1 MENEMVEF
9 DSFIN
14 VDEIIEAKD
23 SNYVTKELSFDD
35 NTILN
40 TPYKVFNVSKIKLN
54 NLKSSLKGNIVESTK
69 FINNKKSYDALY
81 NLLENPT
88 DNQKSKLN
96 QFFKVDNTFKSYKS
110 VLSLTFSKNPFEPN
124 EFARGKSK
132 PLSFS
137 NFEYLLDYIHE
148 YSTLFVLIPDID
160 FKSFGSMEN
169 YTEYIKKA
177 VNTASSFNNKP
188 IFVPLSMKL
197 DNTNLEKLLHFYKE
211 NNYSNIWFN
220 FYSNQ
225 INTKI
230 SNIRYSLRLINRL
243 FKGTAVTYFSN
254 MKKEIN
260 KHLDDVYT
268 LPSDFLGPF
277 FGCDFLGSNRE
288 SGFPGKNIK
297 RTPEEIREFKRK
309 NLINQNRIFDSSSY
323 YYYSILEYPSDLRIN
338 PKSILQTNGLSDIV
352 NSSILSQEL
361 TKVNSHVIENKNIGK
376 YLKNKKMFND
386 NAKLKDDLLIIDE
399 NQSSLSDF
407 FSKL

>member
-1 MENEMVEF
+1 MVEF
-9 DSFIN
+9 DSYIN

-35 NTILN
+35 KTILN
-40 TPYKVFNVSKIKLN
+40 TPYKIFNVSKIKLN
-54 NLKSSLKGNIVESTK
+54 TLKSPLKENIVESTK

-81 NLLENPT
+81 NLLETPSS
-88 DNQKSKLN
+88 NQKSKLN
-96 QFFKVDNTFKSYKS
+96 KFFKVDNTFKSYKS
-110 VLSLTFSKNPFEPN
+110 VISLTFSKNPFKSN
-124 EFARGKSK
+124 QFTSGKTR
-132 PLSFS
+132 PISFS
-137 NFEYLLDYIHE
+137 NFEYLLDYMHE
-148 YSTLFVLIPDID
+148 FSTLFVLIPDID
-160 FKSFGSMEN
+160 FKSFDSMEN
-169 YTEYIKKA
+169 YTEYIEDA
-177 VNTASSFNNKP
+177 MNTVSSFNNKP

-197 DNTNLEKLLHFYKE
+197 DNTNLEKLLHFYKK
-211 NNYSNIWFN
+211 NNFSNIWFN

-260 KHLDDVYT
+260 KHLDDIYT

-288 SGFPGKNIK
+288 SGFPGKTIK
-297 RTPEEIREFKRK
+297 RTPEEKREFKRK

-323 YYYSILEYPSDLRIN
+323 YYCSILEHPSNLRLN
-338 PKSILQTNGLSDIV
+338 SDSILQTNGLSDII
-352 NSSILSQEL
+352 NSSILSQEF
-361 TKVNSHVIENKNIGK
+361 TKINNHVIENKNIRD
-376 YLKNKKMFND
+376 YLKNKKMLKD
-386 NAKLKDDLLIIDE
+386 NTKLKNDLLIIDE
-399 NQSSLSDF
+399 NQSDLSNF

>member
-1 MENEMVEF
+1 MVEF

-35 NTILN
+35 KSVLN
-40 TPYKVFNVSKIKLN
+40 TPYKVFNVSRVKFNKLD
-54 NLKSSLKGNIVESTK
+54 LPLKGNIIETTK
-69 FINNKKSYDALY
+69 FINKKRSYDALY
-81 NLLENPT
+81 NLLENSPT
-88 DNQKSKLN
+88 NQKSKLN
-96 QFFKVDNTFKSYKS
+96 QFFKVDNFFKSHKS
-110 VLSLTFSKNPFEPN
+110 IISLTFSKNPFQSN
-124 EFARGKSK
+124 KFTHGKSK

-137 NFEYLLDYIHE
+137 HFEYLLDYIHE
-148 YSTLFVLIPDID
+148 FSTLFILIPDID
-160 FKSFGSMEN
+160 FKSFDSMDN
-169 YTEYIKKA
+169 YMDYIEKA
-177 VNTASSFNNKP
+177 VNVVSSFNNKP

-230 SNIRYSLRLINRL
+230 SNIRYSLRLIDRL
-243 FKGTAVTYFSN
+243 FKGVAVTYFSN

-260 KHLDDVYT
+260 KHPDDVYT
-268 LPSDFLGPF
+268 LPSDFLAPF

-297 RTPEEIREFKRK
+297 MTPEEKREFKRK
-309 NLINQNRIFDSSSY
+309 TLINQNRIFDSSSY
-323 YYYSILEYPSDLRIN
+323 YYCSILEHPFDIRLN
-338 PKSILQTNGLSDIV
+338 PNLILQTNGLSDII
-352 NSSILSQEL
+352 NSIILSQEL
-361 TKVNSHVIENKNIGK
+361 SRVNNHVIENKNIGK
-376 YLKNKKMFND
+376 YLKNKRMFSENI
-386 NAKLKDDLLIIDE
+386 KLKEDLLLIDE

>member
-1 MENEMVEF
+1 MVEF

-14 VDEIIEAKD
+14 VEKVIEAKD

-35 NTILN
+35 KTILN
-40 TPYKVFNVSKIKLN
+40 TPYKIFNVSKVKLN
-54 NLKSSLKGNIVESTK
+54 KLELPLKGNIIETTK

-81 NLLENPT
+81 NLLENSPN
-88 DNQKSKLN
+88 NQKSKLN

-110 VLSLTFSKNPFEPN
+110 IISLTFSKNPFKSN
-124 EFARGKSK
+124 KFTHGHSK

-137 NFEYLLDYIHE
+137 NFEYLLDYMYE

-160 FKSFGSMEN
+160 FKSFDSMDN
-169 YTEYIKKA
+169 YMEYIEKA
-177 VNTASSFNNKP
+177 VNVVSSFNNKP

-197 DNTNLEKLLHFYKE
+197 DNSNLEKLLHFYKE

-230 SNIRYSLRLINRL
+230 SIIRYSLRLINRL
-243 FKGTAVTYFSN
+243 FKGNAVTYFSN

-297 RTPEEIREFKRK
+297 RTAKEKREFERK
-309 NLINQNRIFDSSSY
+309 NLINKNRIFDSSSY
-323 YYYSILEYPSDLRIN
+323 YYFSILEYPSDLRI
-338 PKSILQTNGLSDIV
+338 KF
-352 NSSILSQEL
+352 
-361 TKVNSHVIENKNIGK
+361 KVNSTN
-376 YLKNKKMFND
+376 
-386 NAKLKDDLLIIDE
+386 
-399 NQSSLSDF
+399 
-407 FSKL
+407 

>member
-1 MENEMVEF
+1 MAEF

-14 VDEIIEAKD
+14 VDDIVKAKD
-23 SNYVTKELSFDD
+23 SNYVTKELSFD
-35 NTILN
+35 NKTILN
-40 TPYKVFNVSKIKLN
+40 TPYKIFNVSKVKLN
-54 NLKSSLKGNIVESTK
+54 KLETPIKRNIVESTK

-81 NLLENPT
+81 NLLENPSS
-88 DNQKSKLN
+88 NQKSKLN
-96 QFFKVDNTFKSYKS
+96 KFFKVDNTFKLHKS
-110 VLSLTFSKNPFEPN
+110 IISLTFSKNPFKSN
-124 EFARGKSK
+124 KFTRGKSK
-132 PLSFS
+132 PISFS
-137 NFEYLLDYIHE
+137 NFEYLLDYMHE

-160 FKSFGSMEN
+160 FKSFDSIEEYMRYVEN
-169 YTEYIKKA
+169 A

-197 DNTNLEKLLHFYKE
+197 DNTNLEKLLHFYKK
-211 NNYSNIWFN
+211 NNYGNIWFN

-230 SNIRYSLRLINRL
+230 SNIRYSLRLIDRL

-297 RTPEEIREFKRK
+297 RTPEEIKEFKRK
-309 NLINQNRIFDSSSY
+309 NLINQNRIFDASSY
-323 YYYSILEYPSDLRIN
+323 YYFSILEYPSELGLN
-338 PKSILQTNGLSDIV
+338 SNSILQTNGLSDII
-352 NSSILSQEL
+352 NSRILSQEL
-361 TKVNSHVIENKNIGK
+361 TKINDHVIENKNIRD
-376 YLKNKKMFND
+376 YLKNKKMLQD
-386 NAKLKDDLLIIDE
+386 NAKLKKDLLIIDE
-399 NQSSLSDF
+399 NQSDLSNF